1 MFEEVFELEKER
13 DFSRKIEGTFSFIR
27 LNFKAFA
34 QSLLFLVSPL
44 ALLTGIFQ
52 GLGQLYVSVKPE
64 PVSSDASMA
73 EILENVLAMQQ
84 QSFSVWQLLAVLMM
98 LLSSFMLTIVVY
110 SFIEVY
116 RQRKQVIF
124 QDVLSFVKYFTGPV
138 LKMYLLLIVVML
150 GIALVLILA
159 SKAITVTLGEEAV
172 VLGMIVLFFLMFYFM
187 VMFSLCP
194 AIVVFENA
202 SATYAL
208 SRAKHLIHKKW
219 WSTFGL
225 LIIMAFISYFM
236 SAIFSIPA
244 GIIAMLKA
252 LGINSV
258 FTSTALVIF
267 STVVSNIG
275 TTLIASISHVAL
287 SLQYFNLIELKEGKG
302 TWHSIDSIG
311 NNH

>member
-13 DFSRKIEGTFSFIR
+13 DFSRKIEGTFSFIK

-34 QSLLFLVSPL
+34 QSLLLLVSPF
-44 ALLTGIFQ
+44 ALLAGIFQ
-52 GLGQLYVSVKPE
+52 GLAQAYANVETRPIE
-64 PVSSDASMA
+64 PDASMA
-73 EILENVLAMQQ
+73 EILNNVLTMQQ
-84 QSFSVWQLLAVLMM
+84 KSFSVWQFLAMIM
-98 LLSSFMLTIVVY
+98 IMLSSFMLTIVVY

-116 RQRKQVIF
+116 RQRKQVLF

-150 GIALVLILA
+150 GIALILLLA
-159 SKAITVTLGEEAV
+159 SQAIIVTLGEEV
-172 VLGMIVLFFLMFYFM
+172 VVVGIIVLFFLMFYFV

-208 SRAKHLIHKKW
+208 SRAKHLIHNKW

-244 GIIAMLKA
+244 GVITLLKA

-267 STVVSNIG
+267 STVISNIG

-287 SLQYFNLIELKEGKG
+287 SLQYFNLVELKEGKG
-302 TWHSIDSIG
+302 TWNSIDSIG